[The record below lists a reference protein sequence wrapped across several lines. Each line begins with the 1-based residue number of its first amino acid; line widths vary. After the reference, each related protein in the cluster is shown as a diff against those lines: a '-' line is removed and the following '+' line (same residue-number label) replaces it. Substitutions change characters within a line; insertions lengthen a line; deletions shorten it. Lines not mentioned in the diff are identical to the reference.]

1 MGVCTQT
8 PWSVGPG
15 RSAQVEEAGARQVE
29 EVLSGMPVA
38 AEYSE

>member
-8 PWSVGPG
+8 PWSVQSG
-15 RSAQVEEAGARQVE
+15 RLVQVEEEGARLE
-29 EVLSGMPVA
+29 EEDLSGMPVV